1 MSNVANES
9 LSALRTVQA
18 FNAREWEERKF
29 ADKVN
34 DVLEL
39 GRKEARASALFFGR
53 LSVSMI
59 GMP

>member
-9 LSALRTVQA
+9 LSALRSVQA
-18 FNAREWEERKF
+18 FNGREWEERKF

-39 GRKEARASALFFGR
+39 GRKEARASAVFFGKS
-53 LSVSMI
+53 SV
-59 GMP
+59 